1 VSAQGQQKT
10 GKLNKPARNTDT
22 QGKRKMMNKA
32 AFLEM
37 SPNEQ
42 EMVVLAEFPDFE
54 MKAYDDT
61 CFGIFYEVSDEQIE
75 ERVKYADDYD
85 TFDTLRFML
94 PEFNEKRSEEVSG
107 GSPLSETE
115 KLALKG
121 YLAEQSAENWTGV
134 HGWNKTCD
142 DGDVFLVFWGY
153 SEGQGGIRLEYCR
166 AFENEK
172 EAHEWLEIFEIHSY
186 M

>member
-1 VSAQGQQKT
+1 
-10 GKLNKPARNTDT
+10 
-22 QGKRKMMNKA
+22 MNKA

-61 CFGIFYEVSDEQIE
+61 CFGIFYEVSDEEIE
-75 ERVKYADDYD
+75 ERVKYADDYE
-85 TFDTLRFML
+85 TFDTLRLML

-134 HGWNKTCD
+134 HGWKKTCD
-142 DGDVFLVFWGY
+142 DGDVFLVFWGH
-153 SEGQGGIRLEYCR
+153 SEGQGGIRLEYFH

-172 EAHEWLEIFEIHSY
+172 QAHEWFETFEIHSY
-186 M
+186 I